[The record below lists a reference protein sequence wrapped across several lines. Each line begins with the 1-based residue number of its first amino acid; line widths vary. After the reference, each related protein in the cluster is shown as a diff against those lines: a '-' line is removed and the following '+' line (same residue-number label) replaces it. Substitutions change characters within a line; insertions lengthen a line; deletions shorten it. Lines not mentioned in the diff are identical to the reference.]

1 MVVITTNRLRR
12 QFGDTVAV
20 DDLTLEVGQGEV
32 FGLLG
37 HNGAGKTTT
46 VRLLNGVLTPHGG
59 TLSVLGLSPLDDG
72 PALRQKTGVLTETPS
87 LYEQLNAR
95 ENLNIFADLYSIP
108 KQNVKDRITDMLT
121 TFDLQTRAD
130 EKVGGY
136 SKGMKQRLALAR
148 AFLHDP
154 ELLFLDEPTAGLDPV
169 AAKQVNDLIL
179 HLSRVDK
186 RTVLLAT
193 HNLHDA
199 QRLCDRVAVLEHGRI
214 VAIGTPNELTHQ
226 AADNLTVD
234 IEVDNGQVQQT
245 SSILQ
250 LISEEFKLSHDKSV
264 ITVSGMP
271 REAIPDILSKLI
283 NDGVRVY
290 RVMPHEPTL
299 EDVYF
304 ALHRKTEVLS

>member
-1 MVVITTNRLRR
+1 M
-12 QFGDTVAV
+12 AV

-59 TLSVLGLSPLDDG
+59 TLTVLGLSPIDDG

-87 LYEQLNAR
+87 LYEQLTAR
-95 ENLNIFADLYSIP
+95 ENLTVFADLYSIP
-108 KQNVKDRITDMLT
+108 KHEVKDRVTDMLT
-121 TFDLQTRAD
+121 MFDLQNRAN

-148 AFLHDP
+148 AFLHEP
-154 ELLFLDEPTAGLDPV
+154 EMLFLDEPTAGLDPV

-179 HLSRVDK
+179 HLSQK
-186 RTVLLAT
+186 ENRTVLLAT

-199 QRLCDRVAVLEHGRI
+199 QRLCDRVAVLEYGRI
-214 VAIGTPNELTHQ
+214 VAIGTPVDLSSQTTH
-226 AADNLTVD
+226 NLTLE
-234 IEVDNGQVQQT
+234 IEVDVGQVQQSVT
-245 SSILQ
+245 LLQ
-250 LISEEFKLSHDKSV
+250 TFADVSELSHEKSMV
-264 ITVSGMP
+264 TISGMK
-271 REAIPDILSKLI
+271 RDAIPDMLSKLVG
-283 NDGVRVY
+283 DGVRVY
-290 RVMPHEPTL
+290 RVMPQEPTL

-304 ALHRKTEVLS
+304 ALHRTTEDS